1 LDPEDFQRQ
10 LAQRTA
16 EEQAKMAEFRA
27 HEEKMKKYQEAKK
40 KGGRPPLG
48 KEGSSLQV
56 NT

>member
-1 LDPEDFQRQ
+1 MDPEDFQRQ